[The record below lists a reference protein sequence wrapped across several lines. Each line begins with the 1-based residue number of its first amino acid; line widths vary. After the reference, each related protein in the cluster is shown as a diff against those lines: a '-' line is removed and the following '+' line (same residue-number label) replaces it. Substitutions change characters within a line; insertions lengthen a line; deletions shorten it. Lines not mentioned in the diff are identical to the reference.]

1 MKTTIRAV
9 LVTMTFLY
17 LATGTEKTQAVVP
30 PPDGG
35 YPRFNTAEGQN
46 ALFSLTLGSANTAVG
61 WFSLFS
67 NIDGS
72 FNTATG
78 AGSLLFNIS
87 DQNTA
92 FGAAALLFNTVGF
105 GNTAVGAAALV
116 NNTASPVDTPSGGPG
131 SVNTA
136 VGLSAL
142 SSNTTGSVNT
152 AVGAS
157 ALTNNT
163 IGNGNLALGSGAG
176 IAVTNANN
184 VIAIGTSGENVSN
197 SCYIGQIYSNVQPI
211 VGTDPDSVTITSSGR
226 LGRGNVSSRRYKHEI
241 KPMDKAS
248 EVLYA
253 LKPVSFRYNKE
264 YDATQTLAF
273 GLIAEEVVDVYPDL
287 VGRNREGQPESVRY
301 EQINAMLLNEFLKE
315 HRRGEEQDCKIQ
327 EQEKT
332 ITELRS
338 EIRDLAAMVN
348 EQASELR
355 KVSAQLQTSNATL
368 QAIAKN
374 P

>member
-105 GNTAVGAAALV
+105 GNTA
-116 NNTASPVDTPSGGPG
+116 
-131 SVNTA
+131 
-136 VGLSAL
+136 
-142 SSNTTGSVNT
+142 
-152 AVGAS
+152 
-157 ALTNNT
+157 
-163 IGNGNLALGSGAG
+163 
-176 IAVTNANN
+176 
-184 VIAIGTSGENVSN
+184 
-197 SCYIGQIYSNVQPI
+197 
-211 VGTDPDSVTITSSGR
+211 
-226 LGRGNVSSRRYKHEI
+226 
-241 KPMDKAS
+241 S
-248 EVLYA
+248 EWPPL
-253 LKPVSFRYNKE
+253 
-264 YDATQTLAF
+264 
-273 GLIAEEVVDVYPDL
+273 
-287 VGRNREGQPESVRY
+287 
-301 EQINAMLLNEFLKE
+301 
-315 HRRGEEQDCKIQ
+315 
-327 EQEKT
+327 
-332 ITELRS
+332 
-338 EIRDLAAMVN
+338 
-348 EQASELR
+348 
-355 KVSAQLQTSNATL
+355 
-368 QAIAKN
+368 
-374 P
+374 